1 MFDHYYH
8 GMLRKYTIGFGSLFG
23 GIKVVRY
30 DTSGQPI
37 KTIDVPI
44 GYSPKQ
50 KWLARLNE
58 DPDLDKPV
66 AITLPRIGFEITG
79 LTYDAEGNLNKLRRN
94 RSESS
99 LPGDANTFLSQYVP
113 VHYNLEMDMS
123 IFSKNADDA
132 AQIIEQII
140 PYFQPSYTI
149 SINSIPE
156 LNIVDDVPIT
166 LNSIAIE
173 DTYEGD
179 YETRKVLI
187 YNLSFGIKARFYGPV
202 SNTGIINKSIANVK
216 DNTPATTPTI
226 ERLTTTEAI
235 DGFDTDIEQGPL

>member
-1 MFDHYYH
+1 M
-8 GMLRKYTIGFGSLFG
+8 
-23 GIKVVRY
+23 
-30 DTSGQPI
+30 
-37 KTIDVPI
+37 
-44 GYSPKQ
+44 
-50 KWLARLNE
+50 
-58 DPDLDKPV
+58 
-66 AITLPRIGFEITG
+66 
-79 LTYDAEGNLNKLRRN
+79 NKLFLN

-202 SNTGIINKSIANVK
+202 SNTGIINKSIANIK
-216 DNTPATTPTI
+216 DNTPSITPTI